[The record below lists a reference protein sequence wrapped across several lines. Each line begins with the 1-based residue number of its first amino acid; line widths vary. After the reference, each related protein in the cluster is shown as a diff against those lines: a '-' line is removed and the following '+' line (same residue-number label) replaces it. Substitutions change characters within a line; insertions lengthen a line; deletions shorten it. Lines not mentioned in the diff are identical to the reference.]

1 MVDLQKASLTTNGNQ
16 VTLTMPISKVDVEK
30 RIVSGFA
37 TLDNIDRQGDRVTAE
52 ASRRAFENF
61 RGNVRLMHQPIPA
74 GKVVNFRTETF
85 FDPNT
90 NKQYSGV
97 YVDTYVSKGAQEVWE
112 MVLDG
117 TLTGFSIGGNVK
129 DSESVLDGE
138 SKNSVRIIKDYDL
151 VELSLVD
158 SPANHLANIFSIQ
171 KTDNGDIAT
180 GIFNKSNIQNV
191 FWCETDELAYV
202 DENESHKC
210 ANCDSD
216 LTSIGWIDEV
226 SKEEVTKAVFALLQ
240 KSQDGTVTNEETP
253 NKHPEQNMPDHSLD
267 ECEDPENCPDHMGKK
282 KDENESKDKNKNE
295 MHKASYSVGDFV
307 QWNSSGGTARGKV
320 TRVVTN
326 GKIKVPNSNVTIT
339 GSPEDPAVAIR
350 VYQKD
355 GNSWKPSDTTV
366 GHRMNTL
373 RSWAA
378 KVAKSLGVTTGL
390 LQSEVVKM
398 AVDLESV
405 AYQQNEG
412 GVEVAENTEVVE
424 TNEDIV
430 KSDEVAE
437 DVVVDEVVEESAEVA
452 EEAPVEEAPV
462 VEAPAEE
469 SVEKSDSE
477 NVEATVASTDN
488 GEVTDMAKALDEIKN
503 FISETIS
510 TNTATNTNA
519 INEVASSVAEVTKA
533 LADKNE
539 ELNKALA
546 DVKSTLENLN
556 SRVDSVES
564 DTAVKKSG
572 ELENAPE
579 QTTILRKSVW
589 GGRFLGS
596 AEYLN

>member
-52 ASRRAFENF
+52 ASRKAFENF

-90 NKQYSGV
+90 NKQYIGV

-171 KTDNGDIAT
+171 KTDSGDIAT

-191 FWCETDELAYV
+191 FWCEVDELAYV

-226 SKEEVTKAVFALLQ
+226 SKEDIAKAVFSLIQ
-240 KSQDGTVTNEETP
+240 KSNDNVLTNEETP
-253 NKHPEQNMPDHSLD
+253 NKYPEQNELED
-267 ECEDPENCPDHMGKK
+267 ELL
-282 KDENESKDKNKNE
+282 
-295 MHKASYSVGDFV
+295 KAKYKVGDFV

-326 GKIKVPNSNVTIT
+326 GTIKVPNSDFTIT
-339 GSPEDPAVAIR
+339 GTQENPAVAIR

-373 RSWAA
+373 RSWAT

-390 LQSEVVKM
+390 LPSEVVKM

-424 TNEDIV
+424 TNEDII

-437 DVVVDEVVEESAEVA
+437 DVVVDEVVEESAEIAEEAPA
-452 EEAPVEEAPV
+452 EEAPVAEAPT
-462 VEAPAEE
+462 EE

-519 INEVASSVAEVTKA
+519 INEVATSVAEVTKA

-579 QTTILRKSVW
+579 QTTVLRKSVW